1 METVRHF
8 LIGLAVVL
16 LLGLV
21 AFYVEFI
28 ATRGKTPAI
37 PGDMSVA
44 SLEEIELGG
53 VPQWILVRAHDVHKP
68 VVLFLHGGPGM
79 PAMYLAHDFQ
89 RDMERDFVIVHWDR
103 RGAGKSFE
111 SAVDLSVSR
120 TLADTLELAGI
131 LRRRFGQDQV
141 YLVGH
146 SWGSYLGLLAV
157 RERPEFFRAFIGTG
171 VMAGSREEVRAER
184 SAFAARR
191 HAEDPTRELTES
203 DLFALGGEL
212 YGETSFWPILRTGLF
227 APEYTFDDALNVGN
241 GADLV
246 ARQMKY
252 DVAPKPYEGEIPLVE
267 VPVYF
272 LLGRHDYNTPS
283 ALAAAYLERLKS
295 PAKGVIWFEESA
307 HFPFWEEPGKFHDS
321 LLLIDSAI
329 P

>member
-1 METVRHF
+1 MKVVRYLF
-8 LIGLAVVL
+8 AGLAVVL
-16 LLGLV
+16 GLGLV
-21 AFYVEFI
+21 VFYIEFI
-28 ATRGKTPAI
+28 ATRGDTPAI
-37 PGDMSVA
+37 PGDKSIA

-53 VPQWILVRAHDVHKP
+53 VPQWILIRGHDVHKP

-89 RDMERDFVIVHWDR
+89 REMERDFVMVHWDR

-120 TLADTLELAGI
+120 TLADTLELANL
-131 LRRRFGQDQV
+131 LRTRFDKDQV

-157 RERPEFFRAFIGTG
+157 RERPDLFAAFIGTG
-171 VMAGSREEVRAER
+171 VMAGSREAIRAER

-191 HAEDPTRELTES
+191 KAEDPTRELTED

-227 APEYTFDDALNVGN
+227 APEYTFNDALNVGN
-241 GADLV
+241 GASLV
-246 ARQMKY
+246 GKQMEY
-252 DVAPKPYEGEIPLVE
+252 DVVPRPEEGEIPRLE
-267 VPVYF
+267 VPVFF

-283 ALAAAYLERLKS
+283 ALAAAYLQRLES
-295 PAKGVIWFEESA
+295 PAKGVIWFTESA
-307 HFPFWEEPGKFHDS
+307 HFPFWEEPRKFHEA
-321 LLLIDSAI
+321 LLLIDSSI